1 MKKGEKIKIEG
12 QNGSGKSTFS
22 KVLTTLYVPES
33 GTILV
38 NNRDRKF
45 YNDDMMKDKILLVT
59 NEDILFN
66 DTIQNNIALG
76 KEISELD
83 ILDLAKAINF
93 YDFIASKEEGLDFI
107 INENGK
113 NLSTGQRKKILLLR
127 ALFSE
132 AEVIILDEVLSGM
145 DNETRNKVE
154 TLINSKKEVTIIII
168 SHEPINN
175 IEFSKKYKISNG
187 KLVLL

>member
-1 MKKGEKIKIEG
+1 
-12 QNGSGKSTFS
+12 
-22 KVLTTLYVPES
+22 
-33 GTILV
+33 
-38 NNRDRKF
+38 
-45 YNDDMMKDKILLVT
+45 
-59 NEDILFN
+59 
-66 DTIQNNIALG
+66 
-76 KEISELD
+76 
-83 ILDLAKAINF
+83 
-93 YDFIASKEEGLDFI
+93 
-107 INENGK
+107 
-113 NLSTGQRKKILLLR
+113 LLR